1 MPVLNRSAWAVLAL
15 TLVFTARLAVAD
27 EVVSDED
34 KTAAKKLFERG
45 RALMDAGDFEPACQS
60 FERSARKVQAI
71 GTWLN
76 LGDCYEKLQR
86 PLDARR
92 SFLTAAKLAGAA
104 DKRGGYATSRAT
116 AVEPQLGRLLVVT
129 QEDRGALQISI
140 EGRVLAT
147 DETVIF
153 VTPGPYHIEARAAQR
168 QPWST
173 DITISAGQRPTVEV
187 PKLLPLATPI
197 VEVKT
202 AGPVIRATQRRA
214 SWRRVSLGLG
224 IGSVVVG
231 GSAIAVGLW
240 ARHDY
245 HDVTAACGPDGCTS
259 QQARDVRTAQRH
271 ADIATGL
278 SVAAGALLASAV
290 VVWLVAPKD
299 GERATLVAPWLG
311 PDSAGL
317 VAATRF

>member
-1 MPVLNRSAWAVLAL
+1 MSVLNRTVIAAVIL
-15 TLVFTARLAVAD
+15 TLGVRPHQVVAD
-27 EVVSDED
+27 DAVSADD
-34 KTAAKKLFERG
+34 KNAAKELFERG
-45 RALMDAGDFEPACQS
+45 RTQMDAGDFEPACQS
-60 FERSARKVQAI
+60 FELSARKVQAI

-92 SFLTAAKLAGAA
+92 SFLTAAKLAGPA
-104 DKRGGYATSRAT
+104 DKRGGYATSRAA

-129 QEDRGALQISI
+129 QEDRGALQLSI

-187 PKLLPLATPI
+187 PKLLPLAAP
-197 VEVKT
+197 EVVAKT
-202 AGPVIRATQRRA
+202 DSPASGAPQRRA
-214 SWRRVSLGLG
+214 SWRRVSIGLG

-245 HDVTAACGPDGCTS
+245 RDITAACGPDGCTP
-259 QQARDVRTAQRH
+259 QQARDVQTAQRH
-271 ADIATGL
+271 ADVATGL